1 MKMPDAFDKVYG
13 QPKVRTFLR
22 SVVATHRISHAYL
35 FTGPAGSNK
44 TQAAYALAQAVV
56 CEKDGC
62 GACDDC
68 QRVKRRRH
76 PDVRYV
82 APAGASGYLVEQ
94 IRDIVADCELAP
106 VRAKRKVY
114 IIDRADLLGVHA
126 ANAFLKTLEE
136 PRDGV
141 VMILLGRTREAVLPT
156 IVSRCQVI
164 PFRQIPAAEAVGI
177 LVQNT
182 GVTSERARVA
192 IQACGGSVSKAT
204 EFVRSAERLA
214 YRKRVLEVLESLESA
229 DDLDVITMASEL
241 VVGAKAPLDAVRT
254 QQQRELEENA
264 DFLAASALRRLE
276 ARNKSVITMKTFE
289 YLYQLTSIIRS
300 WVRDIL
306 MVHEGTPELAVNV
319 DVMAQIEATAARV
332 DIAGISAALRCIDQA
347 DASMSYN
354 VSLETCIDV
363 LLFDI
368 RKALYE
374 THSAHTA

>member
-1 MKMPDAFDKVYG
+1 MPDAFDKVYG
-13 QPKVRTFLR
+13 QPKVRAFLR
-22 SVVATHRISHAYL
+22 SVVATRRVSHAYL

-44 TQAAYALAQAVV
+44 TQAAFALAQTIL
-56 CEKDGC
+56 CDQGGC
-62 GACDDC
+62 GTCDDC
-68 QRVKRRRH
+68 LRVKRRRH
-76 PDVRYV
+76 PDVRYL
-82 APAGASGYLVEQ
+82 APAGASGYLIDQ
-94 IRDIVADCELAP
+94 IREIVADCELAP

-114 IIDRADLLGVHA
+114 IIDRVDLLGVHA

-136 PRDGV
+136 PREGV
-141 VMILLGRTREAVLPT
+141 VIILLGRTRDAVLPT

-164 PFRQIPAAEAVGI
+164 PFRQIPAREAVGI

-182 GVTSERARVA
+182 GVTPERAQVA
-192 IQACGGSVSKAT
+192 IQACGGSVTKAT

-214 YRKRVLEVLESLESA
+214 YRKRVLEVLDLLRSA
-229 DDLDVITMASEL
+229 DDLDVVTMASEL
-241 VVGAKAPLDAVRT
+241 VVGAKAPLDAVRS

-264 DFLAASALRRLE
+264 DFLAASALRRIE

-306 MVHEGTPELAVNV
+306 MVHEGSAAFVVNV
-319 DVMAQIEATAARV
+319 DVLPQLEAIASRV
-332 DIAGISAALRCIDQA
+332 DITGVSAALRSIDQA